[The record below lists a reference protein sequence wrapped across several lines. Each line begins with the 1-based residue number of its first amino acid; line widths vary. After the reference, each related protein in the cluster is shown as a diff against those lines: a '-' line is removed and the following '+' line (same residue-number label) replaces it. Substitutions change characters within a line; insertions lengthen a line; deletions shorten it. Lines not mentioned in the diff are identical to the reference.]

1 MTAIAPNAAVAPT
14 PWTGEGVLT
23 HLDAESMIV
32 YCQSQLTE
40 VDTQVAALTREQE
53 LAVARKKAVQSVQA
67 AYDAVATG
75 QADATA
81 LAKAYSD
88 AIESLPPGD
97 ATRQALDEAR
107 AAEGLCF
114 YPPEEVEAAVQ
125 QAVNEAYAEATANI
139 EAHPES
145 FSDPNR
151 SVEQARINGYL
162 TNRCVGAEKRVRAE
176 MTPRT
181 PTKEQCD
188 AAVERLRSLTDQVG
202 GDAEINMIRL
212 QSLVSAR
219 QTMVGLVTNILSKIQ
234 AGEKAIVDNI
244 R

>member
-1 MTAIAPNAAVAPT
+1 MTAIAPNPAVAPS
-14 PWTGEGVLT
+14 PWTGECVLT

-32 YCQSQLTE
+32 YCQAQLTD

-97 ATRQALDEAR
+97 PTRQALDEAR

-114 YPPEEVEAAVQ
+114 YSPEEIDAAVKA
-125 QAVNEAYAEATANI
+125 AVDEAYAEASAHI

-145 FSDPNR
+145 FRDDNR
-151 SVEQARINGYL
+151 SVEVGRINCYV
-162 TNRCVGAEKRVRAE
+162 TTKCVGAEKRVREE

-181 PTKEQCD
+181 PSKEQCD
-188 AAVERLRSLTDQVG
+188 AAVERLRALTDQIG

-219 QTMVGLVTNILSKIQ
+219 QTMVGLVTNIMARIQ
-234 AGEKAIVDNI
+234 AGEKSIVDNV

>member
-14 PWTGEGVLT
+14 PWTGDGVLT

-32 YCQSQLTE
+32 YCQAQLTE

-75 QADATA
+75 EADAAA

-88 AIESLPPGD
+88 AIASLPPGD

-114 YPPEEVEAAVQ
+114 HPPEEIEAAVQ
-125 QAVNEAYAEATANI
+125 QAVDEAYAEASAHI

-145 FSDPNR
+145 FRDENR
-151 SVEQARINGYL
+151 SVEQARINAYI
-162 TNRCVGAEKRVRAE
+162 TTRCEGAAKRTRAE
-176 MTPRT
+176 MTPST
-181 PTKEQCD
+181 PTKEQCE
-188 AAVERLRSLTDQVG
+188 AAVERLRALTDQIG

-219 QTMVGLVTNILSKIQ
+219 QTMVGLVTNLLSKLQ
-234 AGEKAIVDNI
+234 ASEKAIVDNI